1 MKNKIFLFGGL
12 LLMSSIQRT
21 RKLALVDCN
30 SFYVSCERLFN
41 PRIRRKPVVV
51 LSNND
56 GCIISRSNE
65 AKALGIKMGEPYFKA
80 KDIIVK
86 NKVEVFSSNYSL
98 YGDLSRRVMRTLKR
112 FNSEIEVYSI
122 DEAFLDLSNFLD
134 SEVEKVGKEIRET
147 VLQWTGIPTSIGIAK
162 TKTLSKIANHIAKKK
177 QSGVTSLIGI
187 ENLDP
192 VLEKIEINDV
202 WGVGRQLTKFYQK
215 NGIYNA
221 KQLKNK
227 SNTWIK
233 KSSNVLGSRTAMELR
248 GIPCINLETTQTKRK
263 SCVVSRSFGKRIEKF
278 QELKEAVANYCLNAS
293 EKIRSESLVAKAIT
307 VFVRTS
313 PFQRNFGYY
322 SNAKTIDFPIATNNS
337 IETVKTAVNILEK
350 IFKNGYQYQ
359 KAGVMLTGLRN
370 DDGRKNLFSSE
381 KDEKIDSLMRSI
393 DNTNYRYGRST
404 LSLASAGVQKKW
416 NMRRQYSSKIDTAD
430 FYCLPKIKAI

>member
-1 MKNKIFLFGGL
+1 
-12 LLMSSIQRT
+12 MSSIQRT
-21 RKLALVDCN
+21 KKIALVDCN

-41 PRIRRKPVVV
+41 PRIRKKPVVV

-65 AKALGIKMGEPYFKA
+65 AKALGIKMGEPYFKG
-80 KDIIVK
+80 KDIIIK
-86 NKVEVFSSNYSL
+86 NNVEVFSSNYSL

-112 FNSEIEVYSI
+112 FNTKIEVYSI
-122 DEAFLDLSNFLD
+122 DEAFIDLSNFPD
-134 SEVEKVGKEIRET
+134 SEVEKVGREIRKT
-147 VLQWTGIPTSIGIAK
+147 VLKWTGIPTSIGIAK

-177 QSGVTSLIGI
+177 ISGVTSLIGI
-187 ENLDP
+187 ENIDP
-192 VLEKIEINDV
+192 ILEKIDINDV
-202 WGVGRQLTKFYQK
+202 WGVGRQLTKFYRK

-233 KSSNVLGSRTAMELR
+233 KCSNVLSSRTAMELR
-248 GIPCINLETTQTKRK
+248 GIPCIDLETTQTKRK
-263 SCVVSRSFGKRIEKF
+263 SCVVSRSFGKRIENF

-313 PFQRNFGYY
+313 PFQRDYGYY

-337 IETVKTAVNILEK
+337 IETVKTAVSILES
-350 IFKNGYQYQ
+350 IFKNGYRYQ

-370 DDGRKNLFSSE
+370 DDGRKNLFSSK
-381 KDEKIDSLMRSI
+381 KDEKIKSLMQSI

-404 LSLASAGVQKKW
+404 LSLASAGVHKKW
-416 NMRRQYSSKIDTAD
+416 NMKRQYSSKIDTAD
-430 FYCLPKIKAI
+430 FYCLPTIRI